1 MVEGMDRLEVLS
13 LRKKGMSILV
23 GEAVKSTPRHATSL
37 TPSPEGTE
45 PVTCHLR
52 SKGIY
57 AVGVAGNGI
66 VVYVAL
72 HN

>member
-1 MVEGMDRLEVLS
+1 
-13 LRKKGMSILV
+13 MSILV